1 MADVKII
8 DVSPRDGLQNDPKQ
22 ISTNEKEKL
31 VRLLLEAGVSTVEV
45 TSFVHPEK
53 VPQMAD
59 AAELMK
65 ALLPDGEMQTVVL
78 VPNLR
83 GYQRAKEHSPYE
95 VNWVSSVTETFNQK
109 NIGLTIDENLQ
120 QFKTLVPQAKKDGI
134 KTCFS
139 IAVSFG
145 CPYEGEVQ
153 EDQVLTL
160 VKRAKD
166 AGADRIGIADTIG
179 IATPDHVESLMKRVL
194 EIAEGTPV
202 AIHLHDTRGLGSAN
216 AYAAYR
222 TGIRIFETAVSGI
235 GGCPFAPGA
244 AGNLAT
250 EDLVYLF
257 HRMNID
263 TGLDFEKLLEAAD
276 YAAGL
281 SSKNPLGRIR
291 HLERQQIQGG
301 YKV

>member
-8 DVSPRDGLQNDPKQ
+8 DVSPRDGLQIDPRN
-22 ISTNEKEKL
+22 IPTSEKVKL
-31 VRLLLEAGVSTVEV
+31 VKLLLDAGLRAVEV
-45 TSFVHPEK
+45 TSFVHPKK

-59 AAELMK
+59 ASDVLKTVSCFEYLEAI
-65 ALLPDGEMQTVVL
+65 ALI
-78 VPNLR
+78 PNIK
-83 GYQRAKEHSPYE
+83 GYERSREHTLAE
-95 VNWVSSVTETFNQK
+95 VNWVSSATETFNQK
-109 NIGLTIDENLQ
+109 NIGQTIDDNLAG
-120 QFKTLVPQAKKDGI
+120 FKEIVKVSKKDGI
-134 KTCFS
+134 QTCFS

-145 CPYEGEVQ
+145 CPYEGEIS
-153 EDQVLTL
+153 EDQVLNL
-160 VKRAKD
+160 VKRVKA

-179 IATPDHVESLMKRVL
+179 IATPNQVESLMKKVL
-194 EIAEGTPV
+194 ELAGETPV

-216 AYAAYR
+216 AYAAYQA
-222 TGIRIFETAVSGI
+222 GVRIFETAVSGI

-263 TGLDFEKLLEAAD
+263 TGIDFEKLLDAAD
-276 YAAGL
+276 YAANI

-291 HLERQQIQGG
+291 QVER
-301 YKV
+301 KH

>member
-8 DVSPRDGLQNDPKQ
+8 DVSPRDGLQNDPRF
-22 ISTNEKEKL
+22 IPTNEKEKL
-31 VRLLLEAGVSTVEV
+31 VMLLLKAGVQTIEV
-45 TSFVHPEK
+45 TSFVHPKK

-59 AAELMK
+59 ASNVLEAVTSFENLE
-65 ALLPDGEMQTVVL
+65 AIAL
-78 VPNLR
+78 VPNLK
-83 GYQRAKEHSPYE
+83 GYERAKEHLLTE
-95 VNWVSSVTETFNQK
+95 VNWVSSATETFNQK
-109 NIGLTIDENLQ
+109 NIGLTIDENFK
-120 QFKTLVPQAKKDGI
+120 QFESLVIQAKKDGI

-145 CPYEGEVQ
+145 CPYEGEVT
-153 EDQVLTL
+153 EEQVLNL
-160 VKRAKD
+160 VKRVKA

-179 IATPDHVESLMKRVL
+179 IATPDQVESLMKSVL
-194 EIAEGTPV
+194 KIAGETPV

-216 AYAAYR
+216 AYAAYQA
-222 TGIRIFETAVSGI
+222 GVRIFETAVSGI

-257 HRMNID
+257 HRMNIE
-263 TGLDFEKLLEAAD
+263 TGLDFEKLLDAAD
-276 YAAGL
+276 YAASL

-291 HLERQQIQGG
+291 HVERKQLGG
-301 YKV
+301 N